1 VFDTCA
7 NSVMWVIYLIYPLL
21 CLMTIQGFKCINVE
35 DLHLL
40 AADMKEPCPW
50 KEGEQ
55 GSWIFV
61 WSVASM
67 LLYPIGIPVILLAC
81 LLRLDLPRLARYG
94 KGEAIFQ
101 QLVGIYIK
109 QRDESVCSR
118 IATYIGGHKDV
129 SQPQV
134 NLTERAAQLH
144 REVSGNGEHAVTS
157 TRFLDWLARDV
168 TEDDREEMAQI
179 FAHFDDDGNG
189 ALDEE
194 EMLGVFVC
202 VCVCVCMCVC
212 VCYGS
217 RGLPC
222 DAPSCSREK
231 RSRKGEYLCL
241 LV

>member
-1 VFDTCA
+1 
-7 NSVMWVIYLIYPLL
+7 
-21 CLMTIQGFKCINVE
+21 
-35 DLHLL
+35 
-40 AADMKEPCPW
+40 
-50 KEGEQ
+50 
-55 GSWIFV
+55 
-61 WSVASM
+61 M

-179 FAHFDDDGNG
+179 FAHFDDDGNE